1 MELTSVGFYKE
12 MPHGGDSE
20 LSILDFVDKA
30 KDNIYKI
37 VKYLIDG
44 KALIISP
51 GLVDDVIDSSKGPAG
66 TPTVYTDGKWIWPG
80 DLAYYVKNYHLEL
93 PQDFLDYM
101 KEKNWTVDFSLD
113 DMDFDSVMIDGQHV
127 EM

>member
-30 KDNIYKI
+30 KDNIDKI

-44 KALIISP
+44 KALIIST

-101 KEKNWTVDFSLD
+101 IEKNWTVDFSLD

>member
-12 MPHGGDSE
+12 MPHGGDSK
-20 LSILDFVDKA
+20 LSILDFVNKTKGSTD
-30 KDNIYKI
+30 KI
-37 VKYLIDG
+37 VRYLNDG

-51 GLVDDVIDSSKGPAG
+51 GLVDDVIDSSKGTAG

-80 DLAYYVKNYHLEL
+80 DLAYYVKNYHLGL
-93 PQDFLDYM
+93 PQEFLDYM
-101 KEKNWTVDFSLD
+101 QEKNWTIDFSLD
-113 DMDFDSVMIDGQHV
+113 DIDFDSVKIDGHHV

>member
-1 MELTSVGFYKE
+1 MDLTSVGFFKE
-12 MPHGGDSE
+12 MPHGGDSK
-20 LSILDFVDKA
+20 LSIMDYVNKAKGDVDK
-30 KDNIYKI
+30 I
-37 VKYLIDG
+37 VGYLNDG
-44 KALIISP
+44 IALIISP
-51 GLVDDVIDSSKGPAG
+51 GLVNDVIDISKGPAG

-80 DLAYYVKNYHLEL
+80 DLAYYVKNYNLEL

-101 KEKNWTVDFSLD
+101 VERNWTIDFSLD